1 MFKYLVLS
9 LTLVPLVSAQEPAK
23 IKIAVSELIHR
34 KEVKENFYFEQDI
47 SRSTKVD
54 VKNSETSSY
63 DRGTTDDK
71 KTILGRVTSSEKK
84 DNAYESKKDE
94 TSISKNERNYIKT
107 FGEKIRIEYGQL
119 NDISNKINE
128 ELMKLGFAVTPL
140 SGKHNTKN
148 MNDEFLDVKTR
159 IQNGDFTGSD
169 YVLFG
174 TIDSYDQID
183 EQNNTLA
190 YRKVIMGVQ
199 YQLIKLQHASGDQHE
214 VTASFN
220 VLASGSS
227 SRLNAP
233 LSWKPVPSIIK
244 EELQKSL
251 VDQVLNKLV
260 EFQFIKSKVNT
271 KIPVTKLVL

>member
-9 LTLVPLVSAQEPAK
+9 LTLVSLVSAQEPAK
-23 IKIAVSELIHR
+23 IKIAVSGLIHR